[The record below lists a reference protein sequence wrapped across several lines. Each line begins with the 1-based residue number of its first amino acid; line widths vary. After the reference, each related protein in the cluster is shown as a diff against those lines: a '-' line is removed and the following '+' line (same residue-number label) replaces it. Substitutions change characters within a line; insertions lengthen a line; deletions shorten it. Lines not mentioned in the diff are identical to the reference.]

1 MTSARLL
8 ALALFLCSI
17 PVFAQDPPQK
27 LLLDSQ
33 KAAATPEPWRFLP
46 LEAANANVPQDPL
59 ARLLTSQPPRYKSNQ
74 GHESNV
80 LVPNPGQ
87 NLTLSLNPDSKNSR
101 VVDSMGRLA
110 DDTTCLAIRSY
121 VVARDSKDSDSTHLV
136 HYSTCQPASRYQ
148 LRTAVGSSD
157 R

>member
-1 MTSARLL
+1 MTSARFLTL
-8 ALALFLCSI
+8 ALVLCSV
-17 PVFAQDPPQK
+17 PVFAQDHSRKP
-27 LLLDSQ
+27 LLDSQ
-33 KAAATPEPWRFLP
+33 NARATSESWRIIPE
-46 LEAANANVPQDPL
+46 EMANANVPLDPL

-74 GHESNV
+74 GHEANV
-80 LVPNPGQ
+80 LVPGQ
-87 NLTLSLNPDSKNSR
+87 NLKLSLDPNAKNNR

-136 HYSTCQPASRYQ
+136 LYSTCQPASRYQ

-157 R
+157 H